1 MPQVLESPRMNTF
14 PVRTLVTSALIGVFL
29 SPIYGH
35 HGNQFLSRATEMS
48 ATEVRLGTVANE
60 KTYNT
65 EVKAFAE
72 RVMADQ
78 NEVLR
83 KLMDLRTARTFIR
96 ATPVTS
102 NSFVVHTGWG
112 TDRIHRSAVD
122 IPMSP
127 DHHRTFE
134 RLSSLPTEE
143 FDRQFIN
150 EIIREHRETIAFF
163 EEQTHVHGN
172 EVLRTAPHAQD
183 YSSEEL
189 LKDLDT
195 VDFAATTLPA
205 LRHRLKEAEALQKHL
220 QKR

>member
-1 MPQVLESPRMNTF
+1 
-14 PVRTLVTSALIGVFL
+14 
-29 SPIYGH
+29 
-35 HGNQFLSRATEMS
+35 
-48 ATEVRLGTVANE
+48 
-60 KTYNT
+60 
-65 EVKAFAE
+65 
-72 RVMADQ
+72 MADQ

-195 VDFAATTLPA
+195 VDFAAATLPA